1 MESISIKLEP
11 NFLKDLERTI
21 KRNRYSTKTE
31 FIRTAIRDKIKELEK
46 EETLK
51 NIDRL
56 FGSSKHKT
64 TDEDLHKAGEK
75 AFEQLEKKFKSGKS
89 I

>member
-1 MESISIKLEP
+1 MESISLKLESG
-11 NFLKDLERTI
+11 FLQDMEKI
-21 KRNRYSTKTE
+21 MKKCRYSTKTE
-31 FIRTAIRDKIKELEK
+31 FIRTAIRDKINELEK

-51 NIDRL
+51 NIDKL
-56 FGSSKHKT
+56 FGSSKHRT

-75 AFEQLEKKFKSGKS
+75 AFKQLERKFKTKKS